1 MMNKIIIFAFLF
13 SQFITAQQTKMENY
27 LNLPLSNKYYQYS
40 YSINNGKIIER
51 NNITGEVIAEFTDYS
66 SFRNYYQSLNKR
78 IVLPDKL
85 DDLYNSTKFLLAKN
99 YIKDESRIMHIEE
112 NINYY
117 LKIIDPDIEL
127 ARIKDVNYIAQLFNV
142 LNDEISYQGSDKFE
156 IPIIILIGEYFKT
169 LNTKAKWIVKEE
181 KNILGE
187 RFFYP
192 ELLDNDEEYNLYD
205 EVRKVL
211 YNERDDKIFNFN
223 YLLSR

>member
-1 MMNKIIIFAFLF
+1 MNKIIIFAFLF

>member
-40 YSINNGKIIER
+40 YSINNGEIIER
-51 NNITGEVIAEFTDYS
+51 NNTTGEVIAEFTDYS

-99 YIKDESRIMHIEE
+99 YIKDESRIIHIEE

-169 LNTKAKWIVKEE
+169 LNTNAKWIVKEE

-211 YNERDDKIFNFN
+211 YNERDDKIFNFK